1 LEFTRTGDHAGA
13 ARLLLDDAVVAE
25 GPVPQT
31 VPRRFGVGSGSLRV
45 GDDAGISVT
54 ERYEPPFAFTG
65 TLRHVIIEVF
75 GVEDVDPVAEAR
87 IAIQSQ

>member
-1 LEFTRTGDHAGA
+1 VDGV
-13 ARLLLDDAVVAE
+13 VVAA
-25 GPVPQT
+25 GPIPQT
-31 VPRRFGVGSGSLRV
+31 VPRRFGVGSGALRV

-65 TLRHVIIEVF
+65 TLRHVIIEVD
-75 GVEDVDPVAEAR
+75 GDEDRDPAAEAR

>member
-1 LEFTRTGDHAGA
+1 
-13 ARLLLDDAVVAE
+13 
-25 GPVPQT
+25 

-65 TLRHVIIEVF
+65 TLHRVTIEVD
-75 GVEDVDPVAEAR
+75 GEEDRDPEAEAR
-87 IAIQSQ
+87 IAMQSQ